1 MKLGDNPTSINKDA
15 ILELNSD
22 HQGLLFPRV
31 LKAQIVAGGGLFGA
45 VDGLVVYVTDE
56 SCLYLKKGGIW
67 TKLGDN
73 ISAGTGIA
81 ISPLGVIDNT
91 GVLQFNGRT
100 GNVTPASGDYNLGQL
115 GDVTLG
121 TLTTGDLLYYNGTK
135 WTNWTPDPAQLGAWS
150 VNGNN
155 ITAGKFFGTT
165 NSADIIFKTNNV
177 QRGRLL
183 SDGRWDIGGVDDAY
197 SANLTA
203 NLMVKNRMTI
213 EGNGTGSNNELIFT
227 KASGGGVMRIADDQ
241 NDFQIQG
248 GNALNLALGANKGIV
263 LSGDNNNGTPLP
275 TNSTTGTGVLI
286 PAARDASVP
295 LGIQAKSATQTANL
309 TEWRDASGNV
319 LSIFDKAGNLGLGTT
334 TAARTL
340 HVQGTMRLTGDVAG
354 ATATGLMGRDANGDV
369 TTVTPPAVVPANPIP
384 TWSLAANVLNIN
396 NTAALWNANKIQGV
410 AVPAP
415 SGTNSYL
422 KYDGTNLSWATSAAS
437 GVTSV
442 GLSMPGIFTVTNSPV
457 TSSGTLT
464 ASLATQAANTVFAGP
479 ASGASAAPAFRA
491 LTAADIPTLGG
502 YIQNQFTA
510 AQATSNF
517 WISGN
522 GKTGGTMEVGGTSG
536 STTGLK
542 FTGINSSTTPA
553 TANNVMLTLDASGNV
568 ILAKNP
574 ATANWL
580 ITGNSG
586 LAANSFLGTTDD
598 YAMVIKSNNQ
608 PYLSFGRR
616 QTLGLYQN
624 YPDYTD
630 NDEKVV
636 YVQSALQFQAD
647 AASFYKPKM
656 WIDATGNFHMK
667 GPAAGTDYF
676 EFSAGGASNAGEF
689 DITTG
694 DDGDEPVVFRN
705 YNYSSGTT
713 TEWARIQKGKFGI
726 NTPGTEPARTLHVNG
741 DMRLV
746 NDAGTTNTQLLGKDG
761 NGDVNSVTVNGT
773 SNAAASTPL
782 SFAANTL
789 TANNTA
795 PQWNANQL
803 QGKAISTTTPT
814 NGQVLVYNAT
824 TNTWVPGTATG
835 GPTVIS
841 LQHVQ
846 VVNNTN
852 ISYTNPL
859 TLTIDLTGPLA
870 GRTIN
875 SGAMIVVN
883 VRTDES
889 VSANNWNTA
898 LSIGFVSRNNNTSIK
913 IGVFNPDSSNE
924 KMGTSYIDVTIMQ

>member
-1 MKLGDNPTSINKDA
+1 MLIAAAAFAPAKAQLKLGDNPTSINKDA

-81 ISPLGVIDNT
+81 ISPLGVISNT
-91 GVLQFNGRT
+91 GVLQFNGRS

-115 GDVTLG
+115 GDVALG
-121 TLTTGDLLYYNGTK
+121 TLTTGDVLYYNGTK
-135 WTNWTPDPAQLGAWS
+135 WTNWTPDLAQLGAWS

-165 NSADIIFKTNNV
+165 NNADIIFKTNNAE
-177 QRGRLL
+177 RGRFL
-183 SDGRWDIGGVDDAY
+183 SDGRLELGGVDYTNAQY
-197 SANLTA
+197 LTA
-203 NLMVKNRMTI
+203 NLMVKNRMII

-227 KASGGGVMRIADDQ
+227 KASTGGVMRIADDQ

-248 GNALNLALGANKGIV
+248 GSALNLALGANKGIV
-263 LSGDNNNGTPLP
+263 LSGDNNNSLALP
-275 TNSTTGTGVLI
+275 TSSTSGTGVLI

-334 TAARTL
+334 AAARTL
-340 HVQGTMRLTGDVAG
+340 HVQGTMRLTGDVTG

-369 TTVTPPAVVPANPIP
+369 TTVTPPAVIPANPVP

-457 TSSGTLT
+457 TGTGTLT

-479 ASGASAAPAFRA
+479 ASGASAAPTFRA
-491 LTAADIPTLGG
+491 LTVADIPTLGG

-574 ATANWL
+574 ATNNWL
-580 ITGNSG
+580 TTGNSSPD
-586 LAANSFLGTTDD
+586 ANAFLGTITDD
-598 YAMVIKSNNQ
+598 LMNIRSSNL
-608 PYLSFGRR
+608 PFLTFGKR
-616 QTLGLYQN
+616 GLIPGLTQSYPGYQ
-624 YPDYTD
+624 DAL
-630 NDEKVV
+630 EKVT

-656 WIDATGNFHMK
+656 WTDSLGNFHMM
-667 GPAAGTDYF
+667 GPMAGTDYF
-676 EFSAGGASNAGEF
+676 EFAAGGKDNAGEF
-689 DITTG
+689 DITSG
-694 DDGDEPVVFRN
+694 DDGDEPIVFRN
-705 YNYSSGTT
+705 YYYSSSTI
-713 TEWARIQKGKFGI
+713 TEWARVQKGKFGI

-746 NDAGTTNTQLLGKDG
+746 NDASGANAANVLAKDN
-761 NGDVNSVTVNGT
+761 NGDVTSVSGT
-773 SNAAASTPL
+773 S
-782 SFAANTL
+782 
-789 TANNTA
+789 
-795 PQWNANQL
+795 
-803 QGKAISTTTPT
+803 
-814 NGQVLVYNAT
+814 NGQVLQYN
-824 TNTWVPGTATG
+824 GTQWQA
-835 GPTVIS
+835 GPQM
-841 LQHVQ
+841 LHY
-846 VVNNTN
+846 TN
-852 ISYTNPL
+852 ISVAASGGNVTGTTTYTFTVDL
-859 TLTIDLTGPLA
+859 SSKMGSTTIGSNANIIVNFENGLPNGMALA
-870 GRTIN
+870 YVLRNASQKITIGIIN
-875 SGAMIVVN
+875 AG
-883 VRTDES
+883 
-889 VSANNWNTA
+889 NTA
-898 LSIGFVSRNNNTSIK
+898 KFTANT
-913 IGVFNPDSSNE
+913 
-924 KMGTSYIDVTIMQ
+924 IDVTIIQ

>member
-56 SCLYLKKGGIW
+56 SCLYLKKAGIW

-100 GNVTPASGDYNLGQL
+100 GNVTPASGDYNLNQL
-115 GDVTLG
+115 GDVALG
-121 TLTTGDLLYYNGTK
+121 ALTTGDVLYYNGTK
-135 WTNWTPDPAQLGAWS
+135 WTNWTPDLAQLGAWS

-155 ITAGKFFGTT
+155 ITTGKFFGTT
-165 NSADIIFKTNNV
+165 NAADIIFKTNNAE
-177 QRGRLL
+177 RGRFL
-183 SDGRWDIGGVDDAY
+183 SDGRLELGGVDYTNAQY
-197 SANLTA
+197 LTA
-203 NLMVKNRMTI
+203 NLMIKNRMII
-213 EGNGTGSNNELIFT
+213 EGSGTGSNNELIFT

-248 GNALNLALGANKGIV
+248 GNALNLAIGANKGIV
-263 LSGDNNNGTPLP
+263 LSGDINSGTALS
-275 TNSTTGTGVLI
+275 TSSTTGTGVLI
-286 PAARDASVP
+286 PAQRDASVP

-309 TEWRDASGNV
+309 TEWRDATGSV

-396 NTAALWNANKIQGV
+396 NTAALWNANKIQGI

-422 KYDGTNLSWATSAAS
+422 KYDGTNLSW
-437 GVTSV
+437 VTA
-442 GLSMPGIFTVTNSPV
+442 
-457 TSSGTLT
+457 SSGSTLPGNVNNSVLVT
-464 ASLATQAANTVFAGP
+464 G
-479 ASGASAAPAFRA
+479 SGAPYWAQAPATGVSLLVSSGNAAPVFRA

-553 TANNVMLTLDASGNV
+553 VANNVMLTLDASGNV

-580 ITGNSG
+580 TTGNSSPG
-586 LAANSFLGTTDD
+586 ANTFLGTITDD
-598 YAMVIKSNNQ
+598 LMNIRSSNL
-608 PYLSFGRR
+608 PFLTFGKR
-616 QTLGLYQN
+616 GLIAGLTQSYPGYQ
-624 YPDYTD
+624 DAL
-630 NDEKVV
+630 EKVT
-636 YVQSALQFQAD
+636 YIQSALQFQAD

-656 WIDATGNFHMK
+656 WTDSLGNFHMM
-667 GPAAGTDYF
+667 GPMAGTDYF
-676 EFSAGGASNAGEF
+676 EFAAGGKDNAGEF
-689 DITTG
+689 DITSG
-694 DDGDEPVVFRN
+694 DDGDEPIVFRN
-705 YNYSSGTT
+705 YFFSNGVT
-713 TEWARIQKGKFGI
+713 TEWARVQKGKFGI

-746 NDAGTTNTQLLGKDG
+746 NDASGANAANVLAKDN
-761 NGDVNSVTVNGT
+761 NGDVTSVAG
-773 SNAAASTPL
+773 SS
-782 SFAANTL
+782 
-789 TANNTA
+789 
-795 PQWNANQL
+795 
-803 QGKAISTTTPT
+803 
-814 NGQVLVYNAT
+814 NGQVLQYDGAQ
-824 TNTWVPGTATG
+824 WQA
-835 GPTVIS
+835 GPQM
-841 LQHVQ
+841 LHY
-846 VVNNTN
+846 TN
-852 ISYTNPL
+852 IAIPGSGNLSHGGVYSS
-859 TLTIDLTGPLA
+859 TIDLSSKLGSTVINTGA
-870 GRTIN
+870 TILVTFR
-875 SGAMIVVN
+875 SAITDGMVFAWVIRSTDKKITIGIVN
-883 VRTDES
+883 
-889 VSANNWNTA
+889 AK
-898 LSIGFVSRNNNTSIK
+898 NNTDK
-913 IGVFNPDSSNE
+913 FDANTFDL
-924 KMGTSYIDVTIMQ
+924 TIIQ